1 MTTSNNEPAV
11 TNSGA
16 ELTGSLS
23 LVGNLSVN
31 GNVGIGTT
39 SPEAKLDVQGIIR
52 TYNKDNTKATWD
64 NIQIWSDD
72 THGHIES
79 NGDEN
84 GLKIKSNTAG
94 KIILDSDVEVKGTL
108 KLNSGVAVNE
118 FSNDENLGN
127 SDSAV
132 PTQKAVKTY
141 VDNKI
146 ADEKINVLESKIKDL
161 ESKNNNLES
170 TINDLKSTINNLE
183 SKINTLDFTNLEVT
197 TLTAQKIVIGANNY
211 HFILEIFVD
220 SEGNR
225 ILHEGVAG
233 MVLRKA
239 GQQYKKAAFIDDEGM
254 VKERI
259 DVSELLAY
267 EAS

>member
-11 TNSGA
+11 TNGEA

-23 LVGNLSVN
+23 LIGNLSVN

-39 SPEAKLDVQGIIR
+39 SPETKLDVQGIIR
-52 TYNKDNTKATWD
+52 TYNKDTSRATWD
-64 NIQIWSDD
+64 NIQIGSDG

-79 NGDEN
+79 NGDED

-146 ADEKINVLESKIKDL
+146 SDEKINVLESKINDL
-161 ESKNNNLES
+161 ESKNNNLELK
-170 TINDLKSTINNLE
+170 INDLE
-183 SKINTLDFTNLEVT
+183 SKINDLESKINNVDFKNLEVT
-197 TLTAQKIVIGANNY
+197 TLKTQKIIIGAKNY
-211 HFILEIFVD
+211 NFILEICLD
-220 SEGNR
+220 KEGNL
-225 ILHEGVAG
+225 ILHEGTAG

-239 GQQYKKAAFIDDEGM
+239 GQQYKKGFFIGDDGLM
-254 VKERI
+254 KERI
-259 DVSELLAY
+259 DVSSLSVDEH
-267 EAS
+267 

>member
-11 TNSGA
+11 TNGEA

-23 LVGNLSVN
+23 LIGNLSVN

-39 SPEAKLDVQGIIR
+39 SPETKLDVQGIIR
-52 TYNKDNTKATWD
+52 TYNKDTSRATWD
-64 NIQIWSDD
+64 NIQIWSDG

-79 NGDEN
+79 NGDED

-108 KLNSGVAVNE
+108 KLNPGVAVNE

-146 ADEKINVLESKIKDL
+146 ADEKINVLESKINDL
-161 ESKNNNLES
+161 ESKNNNLELK
-170 TINDLKSTINNLE
+170 INDLE
-183 SKINTLDFTNLEVT
+183 SKINKVDFKNLEVT
-197 TLTAQKIVIGANNY
+197 TLKTQKIIIGAKNY
-211 HFILEIFVD
+211 HFILQISLD
-220 SEGNR
+220 KEGNL
-225 ILHEGVAG
+225 ILHEGTAG

-239 GQQYKKAAFIDDEGM
+239 GQQYKKGFFIGDDGNM
-254 VKERI
+254 TERI
-259 DVSELLAY
+259 DVSSLSVDEH
-267 EAS
+267 

>member
-1 MTTSNNEPAV
+1 
-11 TNSGA
+11 
-16 ELTGSLS
+16 
-23 LVGNLSVN
+23 
-31 GNVGIGTT
+31 
-39 SPEAKLDVQGIIR
+39 
-52 TYNKDNTKATWD
+52 
-64 NIQIWSDD
+64 
-72 THGHIES
+72 
-79 NGDEN
+79 
-84 GLKIKSNTAG
+84 
-94 KIILDSDVEVKGTL
+94 
-108 KLNSGVAVNE
+108 VAVNE

-146 ADEKINVLESKIKDL
+146 SDEKINVLESKINDL
-161 ESKNNNLES
+161 ESKNNNLELK
-170 TINDLKSTINNLE
+170 INDLE
-183 SKINTLDFTNLEVT
+183 SKINNVDFKNLEVT
-197 TLTAQKIVIGANNY
+197 TLKTQKIIIGAKNY

-220 SEGNR
+220 REGNR
-225 ILHEGVAG
+225 ILHDGVAG